1 MKRTYIDS
9 GVLIAAARGSGRLF
23 DRAMAILADPSRE
36 FVSSA
41 YVRLETVPKAVFFN
55 RTAEA
60 EFYEEFFKYS
70 AIWAVF
76 DDATME
82 KCFEEASRS
91 GLSAVDAIHVVLAAE
106 AGCEELVTTEKPEK
120 PIHRT
125 QRVRTISIDI
135 D

>member
-1 MKRTYIDS
+1 
-9 GVLIAAARGSGRLF
+9 
-23 DRAMAILADPSRE
+23 MAILADPSRE

>member
-1 MKRTYIDS
+1 M
-9 GVLIAAARGSGRLF
+9 
-23 DRAMAILADPSRE
+23 
-36 FVSSA
+36 SSD

-60 EFYEEFFKYS
+60 EFFKYS

-76 DDATME
+76 DDATMANS
-82 KCFEEASRS
+82 FEEACRS
-91 GLSAVDAIHVVLAAE
+91 GLSAVDAIHVVLAAQS
-106 AGCEELVTTEKPEK
+106 GCEELVTTERPEK

-125 QRVRTISIDI
+125 QRVRTVSIDI